1 MRPTVRAAA
10 APGAKVVAALQ
21 HVPAAS
27 LNDLD
32 QEASCD
38 VLVAGDD
45 DDARAT
51 VIGLVDQAFARAEQD
66 GTGPVPAG
74 ERDTVRALGRRV
86 LGALL
91 EARARR

>member
-1 MRPTVRAAA
+1 VE
-10 APGAKVVAALQ
+10 L
-21 HVPAAS
+21 
-27 LNDLD
+27 
-32 QEASCD
+32 
-38 VLVAGDD
+38 
-45 DDARAT
+45 
-51 VIGLVDQAFARAEQD
+51 IGLVDQAFARAEQD